1 MTSNDN
7 DVEKTECSHTA
18 RGLQNGTST
27 LNSSSHYPAISLLS
41 IYPREM
47 KTFPHKNINTNAY
60 GIIIHNSEKEETI
73 QKNMYLFS
81 EKGMKY

>member
-1 MTSNDN
+1 MTMMWRKWNAHILPGDCKM
-7 DVEKTECSHTA
+7 V
-18 RGLQNGTST
+18 TSA
-27 LNSSSHYPAISLLS
+27 LNSSSHYLAISLLS

-47 KTFPHKNINTNAY
+47 KTFPHKNIYTNAY
-60 GIIIHNSEKEETI
+60 GIIIHNSEKVETI